1 MVFTWGSGSSGPE
14 KQGTS
19 DDEICRIIA
28 AKVVVAVWE
37 AIPKVFGSIKTVMIV
52 MFDER
57 YAAVTEAAAAT
68 ATTAIVG
75 ARPNRVD

>member
-1 MVFTWGSGSSGPE
+1 M
-14 KQGTS
+14 
-19 DDEICRIIA
+19 
-28 AKVVVAVWE
+28 AVWE